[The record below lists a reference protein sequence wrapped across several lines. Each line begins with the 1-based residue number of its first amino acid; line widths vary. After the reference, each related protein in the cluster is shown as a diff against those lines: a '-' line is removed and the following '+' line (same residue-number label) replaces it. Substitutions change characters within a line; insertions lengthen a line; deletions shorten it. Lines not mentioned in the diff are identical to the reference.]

1 LVKEYIVNIVRQTRE
16 HPDVYLGSSSR
27 GALAIYRLGQARAA
41 LLGRDYVLPD
51 DVKALAGPALGHRII
66 VGPRPASRT
75 SSRNRLCRTLL
86 DRRPCPALRSGGSG
100 RAPDGG
106 FLGQRRTVVF
116 ILALVAFIAGL
127 MTGRDLLFTW
137 PTCWACC

>member
-1 LVKEYIVNIVRQTRE
+1 VKEYIINIVRQTRD

-66 VGPRPASRT
+66 VGPAARIKDIEPEQIVQDIVDQTAVPGAQVGG
-75 SSRNRLCRTLL
+75 
-86 DRRPCPALRSGGSG
+86 RRV
-100 RAPDGG
+100 RA
-106 FLGQRRTVVF
+106 
-116 ILALVAFIAGL
+116 
-127 MTGRDLLFTW
+127 
-137 PTCWACC
+137 